1 MGREYANIRPG
12 IFRSIRMKTPAKTT
26 FEIILVVTV
35 VIAFAAAPLL
45 ARAADQPPRG
55 PVPFA
60 EFDADNSGFV
70 SEEEFN
76 ATRAAHLAAMA
87 AAGRPMKGAAT
98 APSFA
103 DLDSDEDGQLSEEE
117 LTAGQ
122 KAHMRAMHGHGKH
135 GKGMHKRHGKMHHAK
150 AQKAQPKTMKMAT
163 FEDIDTDG
171 DGSISREEFAA
182 HHASHHG
189 QQEKDKAD

>member
-1 MGREYANIRPG
+1 
-12 IFRSIRMKTPAKTT
+12 MKTPSKTT

-45 ARAADQPPRG
+45 ARAADQPPHG

-60 EFDADNSGFV
+60 EFDADGNGFV
-70 SEEEFN
+70 SEAEFN

-87 AAGRPMKGAAT
+87 EAGRPMKGAAS

-103 DLDSDEDGQLSEEE
+103 DLDSDEDGQLSEDE
-117 LTAGQ
+117 LTAGHR
-122 KAHMRAMHGHGKH
+122 AHMRAMHGHGKH
-135 GKGMHKRHGKMHHAK
+135 GKGMHQRHGKMHHAK
-150 AQKAQPKTMKMAT
+150 DKKVKAAAPETMQMAT

-189 QQEKDKAD
+189 KQE